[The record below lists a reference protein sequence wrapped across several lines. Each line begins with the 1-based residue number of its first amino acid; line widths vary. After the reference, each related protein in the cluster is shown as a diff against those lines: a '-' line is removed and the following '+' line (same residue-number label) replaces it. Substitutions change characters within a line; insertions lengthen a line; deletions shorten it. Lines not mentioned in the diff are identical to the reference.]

1 MSPPDGAQCDIG
13 GTFVVSISFS
23 FSIWPMIE
31 PSCSVKSS
39 VSCDVSS
46 SLPSSAIFSTS
57 VLVIGIQSPIAEG
70 YEPNDYRNG
79 ARGDQ
84 GHIIFYFPFYI
95 FHFPF
100 FIEGNQPMTNI
111 KSQISNE
118 K

>member
-31 PSCSVKSS
+31 LSCSVKSS

-79 ARGDQ
+79 AGAYQ
-84 GHIIFYFPFYI
+84 GSRLFFIFYFLSSIFVYFLLFSI
-95 FHFPF
+95 FHFSLK
-100 FIEGNQPMTNI
+100 G
-111 KSQISNE
+111 ISR
-118 K
+118 